1 MITADG
7 MTDWQIALIAAGA
20 AVVAAAAAVRLDR
33 SLTIRRAGL
42 VIAARR
48 LRPGSAPPRPASR
61 HGPQPTE
68 RPVHGTLTSRPPPHQ
83 ARQTSWSSA
92 ATLPDNRAACLTTA
106 SAEPRRQR

>member
-7 MTDWQIALIAAGA
+7 MTGWQIALIAAGA

-48 LRPGSAPPRPASR
+48 FRPTRAAHRPAPR
-61 HGPQPTE
+61 HGP
-68 RPVHGTLTSRPPPHQ
+68 H
-83 ARQTSWSSA
+83 
-92 ATLPDNRAACLTTA
+92 LPSGQYTGH
-106 SAEPRRQR
+106 